1 MSDDVTKRVVVRG
14 RVQGVTFRYSMVQE
28 ARELRLHG
36 WVRNRRD
43 GTVEA
48 VIHGPRDDVQHLIEW
63 AERGPDGAQVKDIEI
78 TDSDERDLPVFET
91 RPTA

>member
-1 MSDDVTKRVVVRG
+1 MTRRLVVRG
-14 RVQGVTFRYSMVQE
+14 RVQGVGFRHAMVQE
-28 ARELRLHG
+28 AHELRLHG

-48 VIHGPRDDVQHLIEW
+48 VIQGPRDDVEHLIEW
-63 AERGPDGAQVKDIEI
+63 AERGPNGAVVKNVEI
-78 TDSDERDLPVFET
+78 TDSDEAALPLFET

>member
-1 MSDDVTKRVVVRG
+1 MSDEVTKHLVVRG
-14 RVQGVTFRYSMVQE
+14 RVQGVGFRYSMVHE
-28 ARELRLHG
+28 ARELGLRG

-48 VIHGPRDDVQHLIEW
+48 VVRGPRNDVQELLRW
-63 AERGPDGAQVKDIEI
+63 AGEGPDGATVEDVEI
-78 TDSDERDLPVFET
+78 TDTVEGELPVFET